1 MADLKVAVEIGA
13 KDRFS
18 GPAAKVGGASGKLQ
32 KRFAATQ
39 AELKGLGKQRAAL
52 DSLARLERGLGKSG
66 TALDAARKKTAALRA
81 EMRATDSPSK
91 KLADAFERS
100 REKSSR
106 LGSEHGRQRSKLR
119 QLRDELRESG
129 LATNRLS
136 DAQADLDRRMR
147 RASESVERARGA
159 SDALAARRMASARS
173 RERFAQTAL
182 ALQGAGG
189 AGRTALRALAAPAR
203 MARGVAAARGDLQSL
218 GLDPAAAEAIANR
231 GREVSLQIPGISAE
245 GLTLAA
251 YDIQSGIQGLST
263 EGIAGLA
270 EASAVVARA
279 TKGEVTDMTGLM
291 ASLHSVFKDALH
303 AEMSDAE
310 FGWAAAGQLS
320 AAVEQFKTTG
330 PKMQQAIESAGSQMA
345 LSGVS
350 MAEQFAALGL
360 LQGKMDPS
368 RAGTAL
374 RAFAKTAAKAEEGLA
389 KGGRSVRLLDDEGNL
404 LPLTAAMESLRRA
417 FGQEF
422 TTREQAEVAEAFGSE
437 EAAEAIAALWK
448 AGADQAAAV
457 AALEAAGG
465 ANGERFARAM
475 QARRD
480 DNEDARLDLLQA
492 RWNNLVLT
500 AGEDLVGA
508 LDKLAPAL
516 VTIIDGAQWAADE
529 FPNLTAAAVVVGGAF
544 AAVTAAA
551 GIAAPALIA
560 LAFAARQVGDWR
572 FGRKIAGQALGSGK
586 SPKPGRGFFGRAA
599 DAGRRIAPRV
609 PGLGKLAPLGKLAK
623 GAAGIA
629 GRTVPFGATALAALD
644 LGSAALSSPPG
655 QRSGA
660 VADAAGGFAGSLA
673 GATGGAKLGALIGTA
688 VFPGAG
694 TAIGAALGGVA
705 GGIAGGELGSALT
718 SWLRG
723 ESSPEQDSALAPD
736 PASFVGPLPAAAADA
751 RKTVNVNAR
760 IDIHPRP
767 GEDDEALARRVLEEL
782 RRMQD
787 LAGREA
793 LGDAY

>member
-13 KDRFS
+13 RDRFS
-18 GPAAKVGGASGKLQ
+18 GPAAKVRGAAGKLQ
-32 KRFAATQ
+32 KQFSDAQ
-39 AELKGLGKQRAAL
+39 AELKDLGKQRVAL

-66 TALDAARKKTAALRA
+66 TAFDAARKRTAALRA
-81 EMRATDSPSK
+81 EMRATASPSK

-106 LGSEHGRQRSKLR
+106 LGSAHDRQRSKLR

-136 DAQADLDRRMR
+136 DAQAELDRRMR
-147 RASESVERARGA
+147 RSAAGVDRARAA
-159 SDALAARRMASARS
+159 SDELAARRMASDRS

-182 ALQGAGG
+182 ALQGAGA
-189 AGRTALRALAAPAR
+189 AGRSALRALAAPVR

-218 GLDPAAAEAIANR
+218 GLDPAAAEAIATR
-231 GREVSLQIPGISAE
+231 GREVSLRIPGIGAE
-245 GLTLAA
+245 GFTLAA

-263 EGIAGLA
+263 EGVSALT
-270 EASAVVARA
+270 EASAVTARA
-279 TKGEVTDMTGLM
+279 TKGEVADMTGLM

-303 AEMSDAE
+303 AGMSDAE

-350 MAEQFAALGL
+350 MAQQFSAVGL
-360 LQGKMDPS
+360 LQAKMDPS

-374 RAFAKTAAKAEEGLA
+374 RAFAKTASKAEGELA
-389 KGGRSVRLLDDEGNL
+389 KGGRSVRLLDDAGNL
-404 LPLTAAMESLRRA
+404 LPLTEAMESLRQA
-417 FGQEF
+417 FGSEF

-437 EAAEAIAALWK
+437 EAAEAIAALWG
-448 AGADQAAAV
+448 AAADQAAAV
-457 AALEAAGG
+457 SALEAAGLS
-465 ANGERFARAM
+465 GEAFVRAM

-480 DNEDARLDLLQA
+480 DNEDSRLDLLRA

-500 AGEDLVGA
+500 VGKDLVGA
-508 LDKLAPAL
+508 LDRLAPAL
-516 VTIIDGAQWAADE
+516 TKIIDGAQWAADE
-529 FPNLTAAAVVVGGAF
+529 FPNLTAGAVIAGGAF

-551 GIAAPALIA
+551 GIAAPSLIA
-560 LAFAARQVGDWR
+560 LAFAARQFGDWR
-572 FGRKIAGQALGSGK
+572 AGRRIAGQALGPGRA
-586 SPKPGRGFFGRAA
+586 PKPGRGFFGRAA

-609 PGLGKLAPLGKLAK
+609 PALGKLAPLAK

-644 LGSAALSSPPG
+644 LGSAALSSPPD

-723 ESSPEQDSALAPD
+723 ESSPEQDSAPAPD
-736 PASFVGPLPAAAADA
+736 PASFVGPLPAPAADV

-767 GEDDEALARRVLEEL
+767 GEDDEALARRVLDEL